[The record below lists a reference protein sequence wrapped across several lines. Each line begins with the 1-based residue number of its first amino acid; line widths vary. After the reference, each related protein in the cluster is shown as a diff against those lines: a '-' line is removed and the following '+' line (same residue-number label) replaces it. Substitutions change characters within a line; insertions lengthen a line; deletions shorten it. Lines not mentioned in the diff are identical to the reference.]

1 MKDEHT
7 TENVVTEAPTSG
19 TTATPLA
26 DRKYVDDRD
35 LAKLTPI
42 SRDQWQAMRYAKEG
56 PPWRKIGRRVVY
68 AWTDVVAWIEAQ
80 PSSGA
85 GADVPSASR
94 KA

>member
-7 TENVVTEAPTSG
+7 TERAAATDAPTAG
-19 TTATPLA
+19 TGAPPLA

-56 PPWRKIGRRVVY
+56 PPYRKIGRRVVY
-68 AWTDVVAWIEAQ
+68 RWADVVAWIESR
-80 PSSGA
+80 PLGA
-85 GADVPSASR
+85 R
-94 KA
+94 